1 MLKCQIDMVRP
12 GDIRRGGIL
21 DLRSLRYF
29 VRIAELGSITLASHE
44 LGLVQPALSRHVH
57 RLECELNAQ
66 LLVRMPRGVRLTRA
80 GQLYL
85 ERCRRIL
92 TELEFAK
99 HEVSA
104 EQTAP
109 TQSVTLAIPPSLMS
123 LLAVEFIRRMR
134 ESLPRVR
141 LTVNEGLSA
150 RSCKQIMD
158 GTLDL
163 AIIAD
168 PPVSQAIHLG
178 ALASESFVVVGRPSR
193 DAGKRLYTIRSLST
207 SRFIMPA
214 TFRAAIDQ
222 QLSRYNTRI
231 QVDLEINSM
240 EGIRQLVLAGM
251 GQTICPVSALRD
263 DVEAGRLQA
272 WRVTDISLQRGLSL
286 AHRLDLSSSGRNA
299 AQVIQ
304 AHIIDMAERGCFRP
318 SELN

>member
-1 MLKCQIDMVRP
+1 MVRRA
-12 GDIRRGGIL
+12 DTRGGIL

-44 LGLVQPALSRHVH
+44 LGLVQPALSRHIH
-57 RLECELNAQ
+57 RLEYELNAK
-66 LLVRMPRGVRLTRA
+66 LLLRMPRGVRLTRA

-85 ERCRRIL
+85 ERCRRVL

-99 HEVSA
+99 QEVSA
-104 EQTAP
+104 EQTTP
-109 TQSVTLAIPPSLMS
+109 NQTVTLAIPPSLMS
-123 LLAVEFIRRMR
+123 LLAVELIRRMR

-141 LTVNEGLSA
+141 LTVYEGLSA
-150 RSCKQIMD
+150 RSCRQIMD

-163 AIIAD
+163 AVIAD

-193 DAGKRLYTIRSLST
+193 DAGKRPYTVSTLSK

-231 QVDLEINSM
+231 QVDLEINSL
-240 EGIRQLVLAGM
+240 EGIRQLMLAGM
-251 GQTICPVSALRD
+251 GQTIFPVSALRD
-263 DVEAGRLQA
+263 DIEAGRLQA
-272 WRVTDISLQRGLSL
+272 WPITDISLQRGLSL
-286 AHRLDLSSSGRNA
+286 ANRLDLSPSGLSA
-299 AQVIQ
+299 AQLIQ
-304 AHIIDMAERGCFRP
+304 AHIVDMAERGYFRP
-318 SELN
+318 GELN